1 METGLSNFFL
11 INYTKTHS
19 EPADMETGL
28 SSFFLIQ
35 GAKEMTEIILIQ
47 SEDTRII

>member
-1 METGLSNFFL
+1 MLR
-11 INYTKTHS
+11 K
-19 EPADMETGL
+19 PADMETGL

-47 SEDTRII
+47 TKDTRII